1 MIVEIKIPEIS
12 ENVESGKVV
21 SVLVQAGDLVDVDDI
36 LIELETEKAVVEI
49 PSTVKGKVAEL
60 LAEEGEEKN
69 VGDVIARIDTE
80 AEVSE
85 EDAAAETG
93 EQETAGKAV
102 PVEVDAEEKRP
113 EPVDVK
119 QEAAVK
125 TPKDETPSKTKE
137 EKPAAPEPGPV
148 VPASPSIRRLAR
160 ELGVDLV
167 SVTGSG
173 PRGRITESDVKAHVR
188 KATTTGSDRAVSPG
202 VEPPLP
208 DFSRWG
214 DIESVELPTVRRVVA
229 ESVTTYWHTVP
240 HVTQFDRADITHL
253 QEFIGNNA
261 KKAVSKGVKLT
272 VTAILTKVCAEALK
286 QFPRFNASIDVTN
299 RQLIYKHYRHIGI
312 AVDTDNGLL
321 VPVLRN
327 ADEKGIWDI
336 AAEIAKLAER
346 ARTRKVK
353 PDELEGGT
361 FTLSNQG
368 GIGGTN
374 FTPVVLWPQ
383 VAILGISRSSVE
395 PVMRDGNFEPRT
407 LLPLSLSYD
416 HRMIDG
422 ADAARFMRWICDSL
436 EQPFTMML

>member
-1 MIVEIKIPEIS
+1 MIVEIRIPEIS

-102 PVEVDAEEKRP
+102 PVEVEAEEKRP

-125 TPKDETPSKTKE
+125 TPKDTPPSKAKE
-137 EKPAAPEPGPV
+137 EKTPSPEPGPV

-160 ELGVDLV
+160 ELGVDLTT
-167 SVTGSG
+167 VTGSG
-173 PRGRITESDVKAHVR
+173 PRGRISESDVKEHVR
-188 KATTTGSDRAVSPG
+188 HATAGGRPGPAAPTG
-202 VEPPLP
+202 EPSLP

-214 DIESVELPTVRRVVA
+214 DIETVELPTVRRVVA
-229 ESVTTYWHTVP
+229 ESVATSWNAVV
-240 HVTQFDRADITHL
+240 HVTQFDRADITHI
-253 QEFIGNNA
+253 QEFIQKNA
-261 KKAVSKGVKLT
+261 KKAASNGVKLT
-272 VTAILTKVCAEALK
+272 VTAILVKVCAEALK
-286 QFPRFNASIDVTN
+286 QFPSFNASIDVTR
-299 RQLIYKHYRHIGI
+299 RQIVYKHYRHIGI
-312 AVDTDNGLL
+312 AVDTDSGLL

-327 ADEKGIWDI
+327 ADEKGILDI
-336 AAEIAKLAER
+336 AGEIADLAKR
-346 ARTRKVK
+346 ARNRKVK

-383 VAILGISRSSVE
+383 VAILGVSRSSIE

-422 ADAARFMRWICDSL
+422 ADAARFVRWICDSL

>member
-1 MIVEIKIPEIS
+1 MVVEITIPEIS

-21 SVLVQAGDLVDVDDI
+21 SVLVQVGDMVDVDDI

-49 PSTVKGKVAEL
+49 PSTVKGKIAEL

-80 AEVSE
+80 AEVSDE
-85 EDAAAETG
+85 TAAAETV
-93 EQETAGKAV
+93 ERDKADQAETASI
-102 PVEVDAEEKRP
+102 DAEEKRQ

-119 QEAAVK
+119 QKAVVK
-125 TPKDETPSKTKE
+125 TPKDEPPSKIKE
-137 EKPAAPEPGPV
+137 EKPAASEPGPV

-173 PRGRITESDVKAHVR
+173 PRGRITESDVKAYVR
-188 KATTTGSDRAVSPG
+188 QATTGGGTGPMSISR
-202 VEPPLP
+202 EPTLP

-214 DIESVELPTVRRVVA
+214 DIEIVELPTVRRVVA

-253 QEFIGNNA
+253 QQFIEKNA
-261 KKAVSKGVKLT
+261 KKAALKGVKLT

-286 QFPRFNASIDVTN
+286 EFPKFNASIDVTN
-299 RQLIYKHYRHIGI
+299 RQLIYKHYSHIGI
-312 AVDTDNGLL
+312 AVDTDSGLL

-327 ADEKGIWDI
+327 VDEKGILDI
-336 AAEIAKLAER
+336 AGEIANIAER
-346 ARTRKVK
+346 ARSRKVK

-383 VAILGISRSSVE
+383 VAILGVSRSSIE
-395 PVMRDGNFEPRT
+395 PVMIDGSFEPRT
-407 LLPLSLSYD
+407 MLPLSLSYD